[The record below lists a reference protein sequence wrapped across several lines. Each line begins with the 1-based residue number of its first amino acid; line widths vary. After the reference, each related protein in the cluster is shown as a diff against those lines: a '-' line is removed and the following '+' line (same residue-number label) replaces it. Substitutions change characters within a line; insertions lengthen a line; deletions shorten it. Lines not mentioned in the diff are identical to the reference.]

1 MEDMQESEYVAP
13 RQMGP
18 VMAVPG
24 ALVQHRA
31 KRPKSKRF
39 GLTLKVKAAID
50 YLVWGHENEN
60 VDLNMAA
67 QLAGLSEK
75 GFKEAITKPIVLE
88 YYRKTMAALRNGER
102 GNNFRTAVQI
112 RDDKSLAK
120 SATGQRVRLQAVQLL
135 DADLTPQPAGQGS
148 GSGVTVNVVIP
159 GYVWD
164 LREVDAPKPVQQIE
178 HLDAHV
184 PSALISLEDVQK

>member
-1 MEDMQESEYVAP
+1 MQEVQLSDTAKHTPIQVSPTNLA
-13 RQMGP
+13 
-18 VMAVPG
+18 
-24 ALVQHRA
+24 QHRA

-60 VDLNMAA
+60 VDLKLAA

-112 RDDKSLAK
+112 RDDKHLAK

-135 DADLTPQPAGQGS
+135 DADMTQQPAGQG
-148 GSGVTVNVVIP
+148 GNGGVTVNVVIP

-164 LREVDAPKPVQQIE
+164 LREEDMPKPAQQIE
-178 HLDAHV
+178 HLDAHAAN
-184 PSALISLEDVQK
+184 SMILLEDVQK